1 MAIEEAKETKAIDE
15 ENDEIFQV
23 RRLSREMQQT
33 NNKAKQ

>member
-23 RRLSREMQQT
+23 RRLSREM
-33 NNKAKQ
+33 